1 MSTGSM
7 TLSPRA
13 SMANEDP
20 SLPAHLGRVHEAAEA
35 LMNYALERLDANEVR
50 IAPSIFAEPHNP
62 QPPASEP
69 TPTDHPRLTT
79 PRAPRPQA
87 KHEDLREQF
96 NVAREQMDRE
106 RASAHT
112 SERLADLRR
121 EGSVK
126 AAEFERLASALDEE
140 ADEVEAQYRRMER
153 AAAVLRGAQKEV
165 TDLLSLLGGVLEDLV
180 DLEESADEAEAK
192 AAGRSL
198 GGGRSPGGKTL
209 TLTLDAGRAAEDDA
223 SARAFEAA
231 RAAAIA
237 SAASLLRNAG
247 LTEGKSYA
255 TADRVDELA
264 RTTTDVAAEL
274 VTRME
279 RALDEEE
286 GTRKLLERAR
296 AARGANGTLVSFGSG
311 SSEETSSETREK
323 LHHASFITGSTVDSP
338 ALLRVGGGYAGSPPK
353 HGHALRAKMAR
364 DLEMHVRALTQRAKK
379 AAREADLLE
388 RHLARVDRFQ
398 DESVGELELALWL
411 LRGVDELTRREK
423 AERLAAAKARSDKFK
438 PSGQSV
444 KYGKL
449 KSIADKKRT
458 AKKKPPWRA
467 LDDEGADEGADEPPS
482 PLHRHRER
490 VQQRRMN
497 DADLLRGFDLDGGTS
512 IGAGSKPRA
521 GSNDDAKNVATVRK
535 ALAGAME
542 SAAILDDDD
551 DDDDARGVE
560 VAPGETTSTPPPAA
574 VAGVHR
580 GSALPPTP
588 GADVSAKILNDGKT
602 PARVGT
608 SVERSSDVRG
618 PDAEGAE
625 GAEEMFHTPATEP
638 ERASRPTPS
647 PSPPERKGTY
657 ILPFGKATYKSFKRN
672 VLGIPSKKDKGASKG

>member
-1 MSTGSM
+1 
-7 TLSPRA
+7 
-13 SMANEDP
+13 
-20 SLPAHLGRVHEAAEA
+20 
-35 LMNYALERLDANEVR
+35 
-50 IAPSIFAEPHNP
+50 
-62 QPPASEP
+62 
-69 TPTDHPRLTT
+69 
-79 PRAPRPQA
+79 
-87 KHEDLREQF
+87 
-96 NVAREQMDRE
+96 MDRE

-153 AAAVLRGAQKEV
+153 AAATLRGARKEAA
-165 TDLLSLLGGVLEDLV
+165 DLLSLLGGVLEDLV
-180 DLEESADEAEAK
+180 DLEETADEAEAK
-192 AAGRSL
+192 AQL
-198 GGGRSPGGKTL
+198 GGTAGGETP
-209 TLTLDAGRAAEDDA
+209 TPTLDAGRAAEDDA

-237 SAASLLRNAG
+237 SAASLLRDAG
-247 LTEGKSYA
+247 AAEGRSYA

-264 RTTTDVAAEL
+264 RATTDVAAEL

-279 RALDEEE
+279 CALDEEE

-311 SSEETSSETREK
+311 TFGTSETSSPGLDK
-323 LHHASFITGSTVDSP
+323 ASASFITGSTVDSP

-364 DLEMHVRALTQRAKK
+364 NLEMHVRALTQRAKK

-458 AKKKPPWRA
+458 AKKKPA
-467 LDDEGADEGADEPPS
+467 TVDDDAAGADEPPS

-490 VQQRRMN
+490 VQQRRRD
-497 DADLLRGFDLDGGTS
+497 DADLLRGFDLNGGMIS
-512 IGAGSKPRA
+512 AGSKPQT
-521 GSNDDAKNVATVRK
+521 GSNDDTAVATVRK

-542 SAAILDDDD
+542 SAAVLDDDGILDFTD

-560 VAPGETTSTPPPAA
+560 VAADETMSTPPPSRAFI
-574 VAGVHR
+574 AGVHR

-602 PARVGT
+602 PARRPT

-618 PDAEGAE
+618 AEGAE
-625 GAEEMFHTPATEP
+625 SAEETFHTPVTELV
-638 ERASRPTPS
+638 RASRPTPS
-647 PSPPERKGTY
+647 PSPAVSSPEHKSTY
-657 ILPFGKATYKSFKRN
+657 ILPFGKSTYKSFKRN

>member
-1 MSTGSM
+1 M
-7 TLSPRA
+7 
-13 SMANEDP
+13 
-20 SLPAHLGRVHEAAEA
+20 
-35 LMNYALERLDANEVR
+35 
-50 IAPSIFAEPHNP
+50 
-62 QPPASEP
+62 
-69 TPTDHPRLTT
+69 
-79 PRAPRPQA
+79 
-87 KHEDLREQF
+87 K
-96 NVAREQMDRE
+96 
-106 RASAHT
+106 
-112 SERLADLRR
+112 
-121 EGSVK
+121 
-126 AAEFERLASALDEE
+126 
-140 ADEVEAQYRRMER
+140 
-153 AAAVLRGAQKEV
+153 
-165 TDLLSLLGGVLEDLV
+165 
-180 DLEESADEAEAK
+180 
-192 AAGRSL
+192 
-198 GGGRSPGGKTL
+198 
-209 TLTLDAGRAAEDDA
+209 
-223 SARAFEAA
+223 
-231 RAAAIA
+231 
-237 SAASLLRNAG
+237 
-247 LTEGKSYA
+247 
-255 TADRVDELA
+255 
-264 RTTTDVAAEL
+264 TTTDVAAEL

-279 RALDEEE
+279 CALDEEE

-311 SSEETSSETREK
+311 SISGTSETSSPREK
-323 LHHASFITGSTVDSP
+323 ASASFITGSTVDSP

-458 AKKKPPWRA
+458 AKKKPA
-467 LDDEGADEGADEPPS
+467 TVDDDAAGADEPPS

-490 VQQRRMN
+490 VQQRRRD
-497 DADLLRGFDLDGGTS
+497 DADLLRGFDLDGGM
-512 IGAGSKPRA
+512 IGAVSKRQT
-521 GSNDDAKNVATVRK
+521 GSNDDTAVRK

-542 SAAILDDDD
+542 SAAVLDD

-560 VAPGETTSTPPPAA
+560 VAPEETTSTPPPSRA

-602 PARVGT
+602 PARLT

-618 PDAEGAE
+618 PEGAEGAE
-625 GAEEMFHTPATEP
+625 GAEETFHTPATEP

-647 PSPPERKGTY
+647 PSPSERKSTY
-657 ILPFGKATYKSFKRN
+657 ILPFGKSTYKSFKRN
-672 VLGIPSKKDKGASKG
+672 VLGIPSKKDKGGSKG

>member
-1 MSTGSM
+1 
-7 TLSPRA
+7 
-13 SMANEDP
+13 
-20 SLPAHLGRVHEAAEA
+20 
-35 LMNYALERLDANEVR
+35 
-50 IAPSIFAEPHNP
+50 
-62 QPPASEP
+62 
-69 TPTDHPRLTT
+69 
-79 PRAPRPQA
+79 
-87 KHEDLREQF
+87 
-96 NVAREQMDRE
+96 MDRE

-121 EGSVK
+121 EGSAK

-140 ADEVEAQYRRMER
+140 ADEVEAQYGRAAR
-153 AAAVLRGAQKEV
+153 AAATLRGAQEEV
-165 TDLLSLLGGVLEDLV
+165 ADLLSLLGGVLEDLV

-192 AAGRSL
+192 AAGR
-198 GGGRSPGGKTL
+198 GGGGAAGGETL
-209 TLTLDAGRAAEDDA
+209 TPTLDAGRAAEDDA

-237 SAASLLRNAG
+237 SAASLLRAAG
-247 LTEGKSYA
+247 AAEGRSYA

-264 RTTTDVAAEL
+264 RTATDVAAEL

-279 RALDEEE
+279 CALDEEE

-311 SSEETSSETREK
+311 TSGTSGTSETSSPGLDK
-323 LHHASFITGSTVDSP
+323 ASASFITGSTVDSP

-364 DLEMHVRALTQRAKK
+364 NLEMHVRALTQRAKK

-449 KSIADKKRT
+449 KSIADKERT
-458 AKKKPPWRA
+458 VKKKPA
-467 LDDEGADEGADEPPS
+467 AIDDDAEEPSS

-490 VQQRRMN
+490 VQQRRRD
-497 DADLLRGFDLDGGTS
+497 DADLLRGFDLNGGMIS
-512 IGAGSKPRA
+512 AGSKPQT
-521 GSNDDAKNVATVRK
+521 GSNDDTAVATVRK

-542 SAAILDDDD
+542 SAAVLDDDGILDFTD
-551 DDDDARGVE
+551 DEDDARGVE
-560 VAPGETTSTPPPAA
+560 VAPDETTSTPPPSRAFI
-574 VAGVHR
+574 AGVHR

-602 PARVGT
+602 PARRPK

-618 PDAEGAE
+618 AEGAE
-625 GAEEMFHTPATEP
+625 GAESAEETFHTPVTELV
-638 ERASRPTPS
+638 RASRPTPS
-647 PSPPERKGTY
+647 PSPAVSPPEHKSTY
-657 ILPFGKATYKSFKRN
+657 ILPFGKSTYKSFKRN

>member
-1 MSTGSM
+1 
-7 TLSPRA
+7 
-13 SMANEDP
+13 
-20 SLPAHLGRVHEAAEA
+20 
-35 LMNYALERLDANEVR
+35 
-50 IAPSIFAEPHNP
+50 
-62 QPPASEP
+62 
-69 TPTDHPRLTT
+69 
-79 PRAPRPQA
+79 
-87 KHEDLREQF
+87 
-96 NVAREQMDRE
+96 MDRE

-153 AAAVLRGAQKEV
+153 AAATLRGARKEAA
-165 TDLLSLLGGVLEDLV
+165 DLLSLLGGVLEDLV
-180 DLEESADEAEAK
+180 DLEETADEAEAK
-192 AAGRSL
+192 AQL
-198 GGGRSPGGKTL
+198 GGTAGGETP
-209 TLTLDAGRAAEDDA
+209 TPTLDAGRAAEDDA

-237 SAASLLRNAG
+237 SAASLLRDAG
-247 LTEGKSYA
+247 AAEGRSYA

-264 RTTTDVAAEL
+264 RATTDVAAEL

-279 RALDEEE
+279 CALDEEE

-311 SSEETSSETREK
+311 TFGTSETSSPGLDK
-323 LHHASFITGSTVDSP
+323 ASASFITGSTVDSP

-364 DLEMHVRALTQRAKK
+364 NLEMHVRALTQRAKK

-458 AKKKPPWRA
+458 AKKKPA
-467 LDDEGADEGADEPPS
+467 AVEDDADEPSS

-490 VQQRRMN
+490 VQQRRRD
-497 DADLLRGFDLDGGTS
+497 DADLLRGFDLNGGMIS
-512 IGAGSKPRA
+512 AGSKPQA
-521 GSNDDAKNVATVRK
+521 GSNDDTAVATVRK

-542 SAAILDDDD
+542 SAAVLDDDGILDFTD

-560 VAPGETTSTPPPAA
+560 VAPDETTSTPPPSRA

-602 PARVGT
+602 PARRPT

-618 PDAEGAE
+618 AEGAE
-625 GAEEMFHTPATEP
+625 SAEETFHTPVTELV
-638 ERASRPTPS
+638 RASRPTPS
-647 PSPPERKGTY
+647 PSPAVSPPEHKSTY
-657 ILPFGKATYKSFKRN
+657 ILPFGKSTYKSFKRN

>member
-35 LMNYALERLDANEVR
+35 LMNYALERLDANE
-50 IAPSIFAEPHNP
+50 
-62 QPPASEP
+62 
-69 TPTDHPRLTT
+69 
-79 PRAPRPQA
+79 A

-398 DESVGELELALWL
+398 DESVGELELVLWL

-467 LDDEGADEGADEPPS
+467 LDDEGADEPPS

-608 SVERSSDVRG
+608 SRLERSSDVRG
-618 PDAEGAE
+618 PEGAEGAE
-625 GAEEMFHTPATEP
+625 GAEETFHTPATEP

>member
-1 MSTGSM
+1 
-7 TLSPRA
+7 
-13 SMANEDP
+13 
-20 SLPAHLGRVHEAAEA
+20 
-35 LMNYALERLDANEVR
+35 
-50 IAPSIFAEPHNP
+50 
-62 QPPASEP
+62 
-69 TPTDHPRLTT
+69 
-79 PRAPRPQA
+79 
-87 KHEDLREQF
+87 
-96 NVAREQMDRE
+96 MDRE

-153 AAAVLRGAQKEV
+153 AAATLRGARKEAA
-165 TDLLSLLGGVLEDLV
+165 DLLSLLGGVLEDLV
-180 DLEESADEAEAK
+180 DLEETADEAEAK
-192 AAGRSL
+192 AQL
-198 GGGRSPGGKTL
+198 GGTAGGETP
-209 TLTLDAGRAAEDDA
+209 TPTLDAGRAAEDDA

-237 SAASLLRNAG
+237 SAASLLRDAG
-247 LTEGKSYA
+247 AAEGRSYA

-264 RTTTDVAAEL
+264 RATTDVAAEL

-279 RALDEEE
+279 CALDEEE

-311 SSEETSSETREK
+311 TFGTSETSSPGLDK
-323 LHHASFITGSTVDSP
+323 ASASFITGSTVDSP

-364 DLEMHVRALTQRAKK
+364 NLEMHVRALTQRAKK

-458 AKKKPPWRA
+458 AKKKPA
-467 LDDEGADEGADEPPS
+467 AIDDDADEPSS

-490 VQQRRMN
+490 VQQRRRD
-497 DADLLRGFDLDGGTS
+497 DADLLRGFDLNGGMIS
-512 IGAGSKPRA
+512 AGSKPQT
-521 GSNDDAKNVATVRK
+521 GSNDDTAVATVRK

-542 SAAILDDDD
+542 SAAVLDDDGILDFTD

-560 VAPGETTSTPPPAA
+560 VAPDETTSTPPPSRAFI
-574 VAGVHR
+574 AGVHR

-602 PARVGT
+602 PARRPT

-618 PDAEGAE
+618 AEGAE
-625 GAEEMFHTPATEP
+625 SAEETFHTPVTELV
-638 ERASRPTPS
+638 RASRPTPS
-647 PSPPERKGTY
+647 PSPAVSSPEHKSTY
-657 ILPFGKATYKSFKRN
+657 ILPFGKSTYKSFKRN

>member
-1 MSTGSM
+1 M
-7 TLSPRA
+7 
-13 SMANEDP
+13 
-20 SLPAHLGRVHEAAEA
+20 
-35 LMNYALERLDANEVR
+35 
-50 IAPSIFAEPHNP
+50 
-62 QPPASEP
+62 
-69 TPTDHPRLTT
+69 
-79 PRAPRPQA
+79 
-87 KHEDLREQF
+87 K
-96 NVAREQMDRE
+96 
-106 RASAHT
+106 
-112 SERLADLRR
+112 
-121 EGSVK
+121 
-126 AAEFERLASALDEE
+126 
-140 ADEVEAQYRRMER
+140 
-153 AAAVLRGAQKEV
+153 
-165 TDLLSLLGGVLEDLV
+165 
-180 DLEESADEAEAK
+180 
-192 AAGRSL
+192 
-198 GGGRSPGGKTL
+198 
-209 TLTLDAGRAAEDDA
+209 
-223 SARAFEAA
+223 
-231 RAAAIA
+231 
-237 SAASLLRNAG
+237 
-247 LTEGKSYA
+247 
-255 TADRVDELA
+255 
-264 RTTTDVAAEL
+264 TTTDVAAEL

-279 RALDEEE
+279 CALDEEE

-458 AKKKPPWRA
+458 AKKKPA
-467 LDDEGADEGADEPPS
+467 TVDDDAAGADEPPS

>member
-1 MSTGSM
+1 
-7 TLSPRA
+7 
-13 SMANEDP
+13 
-20 SLPAHLGRVHEAAEA
+20 
-35 LMNYALERLDANEVR
+35 
-50 IAPSIFAEPHNP
+50 
-62 QPPASEP
+62 
-69 TPTDHPRLTT
+69 
-79 PRAPRPQA
+79 
-87 KHEDLREQF
+87 
-96 NVAREQMDRE
+96 MDRE
-106 RASAHT
+106 RASAHS

-121 EGSVK
+121 EGSVR

-153 AAAVLRGAQKEV
+153 AAAVLRGAQKE
-165 TDLLSLLGGVLEDLV
+165 TADLLSLLGGVLEDLV

-247 LTEGKSYA
+247 AAEGRCYA
-255 TADRVDELA
+255 TADRVDELVK
-264 RTTTDVAAEL
+264 TTTDVAAEL

-279 RALDEEE
+279 CALDEEE

-311 SSEETSSETREK
+311 SISGTSETSSPREK
-323 LHHASFITGSTVDSP
+323 ASASFITGSTVDSP

-458 AKKKPPWRA
+458 AKKKPA
-467 LDDEGADEGADEPPS
+467 TVDDDAAGADEPPS

-490 VQQRRMN
+490 VQQRRRD
-497 DADLLRGFDLDGGTS
+497 DADLLRGFDLDGGM
-512 IGAGSKPRA
+512 IGAVSKRQT
-521 GSNDDAKNVATVRK
+521 GSNDDTAVRK

-542 SAAILDDDD
+542 SAAVLDDDD
-551 DDDDARGVE
+551 DDDRGVE
-560 VAPGETTSTPPPAA
+560 VAPEETTSTPPPSRA

-602 PARVGT
+602 PARLT

-625 GAEEMFHTPATEP
+625 GAEGAEETFHTPATEP

-647 PSPPERKGTY
+647 PRARQTPSPSPSERKSTY
-657 ILPFGKATYKSFKRN
+657 ILPFGKSTYKLFKRN
-672 VLGIPSKKDKGASKG
+672 VLGIPSKKDKGGSKG